1 MLSFLTVADDRKSV
15 DANPAKM
22 SQPGHRRA
30 RVTAL
35 AGALMAGAAATGLS
49 LAAVNPATAQ
59 NACLTPTCVA
69 AQSSGQIG
77 ALSAFSTTLL
87 NTAEG
92 EAFLQAVMAKEVEIY
107 FSSTYDQKNLAVQN
121 AIDAFVPNGVSAN
134 VWNMVNTPLAPTM
147 VQNATNNQ
155 LPANVGNLL
164 NVVLNDTLQVGP
176 LKSAYAATNIYG
188 IAYQY
193 NVPGSVGDPRP
204 FLTAPS
210 IAANPWTTGQAD
222 ANSLTGPASQAQQW
236 IDNTASPAFPSGHSS
251 AGNSTALTYAWM
263 MPEQYQ
269 ALLVAGQEFGLSRN
283 ILGVHYPTD
292 VIGGRIAAMYNLV
305 QLLAN
310 NPDYSSNFFEVAT
323 AASAELH
330 VQLGSALA
338 VPYAACAGNVA
349 GCIAGGVFPSAAA
362 FREARQ
368 QYISSITYDLPSVG
382 STTDAPI
389 VPVNAEL
396 LIST

>member
-1 MLSFLTVADDRKSV
+1 MLSFLTVADDRKSI
-15 DANPAKM
+15 DADPAGT
-22 SQPGHRRA
+22 SRPGQRLS
-30 RVTAL
+30 RVTGL

-49 LAAVNPATAQ
+49 LVSVTPATAQ
-59 NACLTPTCVA
+59 NVCLTPACIA

-77 ALSAFSTTLL
+77 ALSAFSTLL
-87 NTAEG
+87 NTAESQ
-92 EAFLQAVMAKEVEIY
+92 AFLQAVMAKEVEIY

-121 AIDAFVPNGVSAN
+121 SIDAFVPNGVSAN
-134 VWNMVNTPLAPTM
+134 VWNMVNTPLGPTM
-147 VQNATNNQ
+147 AQNATNNQ
-155 LPANVGNLL
+155 LPASVGNLL

-204 FLTAPS
+204 FLTSPS

-269 ALLVAGQEFGLSRN
+269 ALLVAAQEFGLSRN

-338 VPYAACAGNVA
+338 VPYAGCAGNVA
-349 GCIAGGVFPSAAA
+349 SCIAGGMFPSAAA
-362 FREARQ
+362 FSEARQ